1 MGVKRSL
8 LEAAVWTMRRLWPVR
23 RPRAVQSIF
32 VLRNNDLGDVA
43 VITPLFEAL
52 RRAYPDAYIVA
63 GVLNGAQ
70 PILEANPYIDEIAAC
85 NAPWN
90 HHRVGRK
97 NLLRALGYIFFSR
110 EARWLAAERFDV
122 GIDVVGSAFGAM
134 LLLRMGC
141 PVRLGRKGYAGGH
154 TGATAYLEDFASTS
168 VARNAIDFVGL
179 LKPDLGDGIAAR
191 PQLFLREAERE
202 EAERFWRIDESG
214 GGPRLPRV
222 VYAPGAGIPQ
232 KQWPIDRFALLARR
246 LEGVVQGCVLGSA
259 GDAVL
264 GEAIAK
270 GVAQVR
276 NRCGTASIRQSM
288 ALIATADL
296 VLCHGSFIMHIAPAF
311 DVPAVLLLTRL
322 FDPAQH
328 HALWEVEGLHHA
340 LYPRAN
346 EMQVQV
352 DEVEAQVR
360 QQLGLPALQLQET

>member
-23 RPRAVQSIF
+23 RQRAVQSIF

-52 RRAYPDAYIVA
+52 RRAYPEARIVA
-63 GVLNGAQ
+63 GVLSGARA
-70 PILEANPYIDEIAAC
+70 ILEANPYLDAVVAC
-85 NAPWN
+85 NAPWC
-90 HHRVGRK
+90 HHRVGRN
-97 NLLRALGYIFFSR
+97 NLGQALRYIFLSR
-110 EARWLAAERFDV
+110 EAQGLAAERFDV
-122 GIDVVGSAFGAM
+122 GIDLFGNGFGSM
-134 LLLRMGC
+134 LLLRMGI
-141 PVRLGRKGYAGGH
+141 PIRLGRRGWAGGH
-154 TGATAYLEDFASTS
+154 RGATACLDYDASIS
-168 VARNAIDFVGL
+168 VAQSSLDFLRL
-179 LKPDLGDGIAAR
+179 LKPEDDFDIALK
-191 PQLFLREAERE
+191 PQLFLRQGERD
-202 EAERFWRIDESG
+202 EAERFWRMYEAVD
-214 GGPRLPRV
+214 GPRRPRV
-222 VYAPGAGIPQ
+222 IYAPGAGIPQ
-232 KQWPIDRFALLARR
+232 KQWPIDRFALLTRR
-246 LEGVVQGCVLGSA
+246 LEGEVQGCVLGSA
-259 GDAVL
+259 GEAVL

-296 VLCHGSFIMHIAPAF
+296 VLCHGSFIMHVAPAF
-311 DVPAVLLLTRL
+311 DVPTVLLLTRI

-346 EMQVQV
+346 ELQVQV